1 MLGLACRVCP
11 GWPAGLDGVRSAV
24 ELDPQTRRVVH
35 RLKYEGWP
43 RLAAV
48 MAVPM
53 AGVVGELAAGADL
66 VPIPVSR
73 ARRRRRGYNQAE
85 ALAHALGAVLGRPV
99 RPDRLA
105 RPREAG
111 SQVRLGRAARQANL
125 ASAFAAAPSARP
137 ALLVDDVFTTGATL
151 VSAAA
156 ALLDAGADRV
166 AAVTFARARPP
177 LAEAADRLGTLIH
190 PSTHETL

>member
-1 MLGLACRVCP
+1 M
-11 GWPAGLDGVRSAV
+11 DGVRSAV
-24 ELDPQTRRVVH
+24 ALDDMTRRAVH

-43 RLAAV
+43 RLAEV
-48 MAVPM
+48 MAIPM
-53 AGVVGELAAGADL
+53 AAIVGDLAAGADL
-66 VPIPVSR
+66 IPIPVSR
-73 ARRRRRGYNQAE
+73 TRRRRRGYNQAE
-85 ALAHALGAVLGRPV
+85 ALAHAVGARLGRPV

-105 RPREAG
+105 RPGAAG

-125 ASAFAAAPSARP
+125 ASAFAATPSARP

-156 ALLDAGADRV
+156 ALLEAGADRV

-177 LAEAADRLGTLIH
+177 LAGAADRLGTVIH
-190 PSTHETL
+190 SSTHETL